1 MSKVYTTAVV
11 IIPPKDSWP
20 PIQEIRKQYD
30 RQIRR
35 WMPHITLIYPFK
47 SEQEFDDLE
56 KKFWEFCKEIHSF
69 EITLKNFNYFTH
81 RNQNFTIW
89 LTPEPKDALIILQK
103 KIQLIVPDC
112 DEQNQY
118 RSGFTPHL
126 SVGQIRGKN
135 NLINTLKNLEKN
147 WKQQTFLLEEIYFIA
162 RDKDKNSSF
171 QERKVIK
178 LSSNKL
184 V

>member
-11 IIPPKDSWP
+11 IIPPKDNWP

-47 SEQEFDDLE
+47 PEQEFFDLE
-56 KKFWEFCKEIHSF
+56 KKFWEFCKEIQSF

-81 RNQNFTIW
+81 GNQNFTIW
-89 LTPEPKDALIILQK
+89 LVPEPKEAVILLQK

-112 DEQNQY
+112 NDQNQH
-118 RSGFTPHL
+118 RSGFSPHL

-135 NLINTLKNLEKN
+135 NLINTLKNLERN
-147 WKQQTFLLEEIYFIA
+147 WKQQTFLLEKIYFIA
-162 RDKDKNSSF
+162 RDKGKNSSF
-171 QERKVIK
+171 QEKNVIN
-178 LSSNKL
+178 LSSNK
-184 V
+184 

>member
-1 MSKVYTTAVV
+1 
-11 IIPPKDSWP
+11 
-20 PIQEIRKQYD
+20 
-30 RQIRR
+30 
-35 WMPHITLIYPFK
+35 
-47 SEQEFDDLE
+47 
-56 KKFWEFCKEIHSF
+56 
-69 EITLKNFNYFTH
+69 
-81 RNQNFTIW
+81 
-89 LTPEPKDALIILQK
+89 
-103 KIQLIVPDC
+103 
-112 DEQNQY
+112 
-118 RSGFTPHL
+118 FTPHL